1 MQRMTIATIGDE
13 EQHVATIS
21 STVHCYRLHLA
32 VAVLGLILDCEGSTQ
47 VSDPVLHSQS
57 TSYPLHSVLN
67 RVHRNADGPFPMCN
81 IRTDV
86 VMIVL

>member
-67 RVHRNADGPFPMCN
+67 LEFTGTLTAPFQCAISEPMWS
-81 IRTDV
+81 
-86 VMIVL
+86 